1 MVVQSM
7 EVIEITLKI
16 YCEENKTLFS
26 KYKKTRFLKLL
37 MPKQF
42 EI

>member
-16 YCEENKTLFS
+16 YCEENKT
-26 KYKKTRFLKLL
+26 YKKTRF
-37 MPKQF
+37 F
-42 EI
+42 EIINAKII

>member
-26 KYKKTRFLKLL
+26 NIKRQDFLKLL
-37 MPKQF
+37 MPK
-42 EI
+42 